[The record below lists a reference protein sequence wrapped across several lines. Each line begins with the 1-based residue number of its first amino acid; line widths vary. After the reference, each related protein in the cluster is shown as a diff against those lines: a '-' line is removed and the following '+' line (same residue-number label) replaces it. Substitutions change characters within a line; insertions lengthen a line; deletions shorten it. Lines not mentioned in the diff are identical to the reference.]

1 MSSDPDQ
8 IRTEVTALLADLPE
22 PSEPGADI
30 EAIAARLEQAH
41 DLLVGAL
48 QSVERNPAGN
58 ANNGVEG

>member
-8 IRTEVTALLADLPE
+8 IRTEVAALLADLPE

-58 ANNGVEG
+58 ANHGVEG